1 MLLVSVMLLVL
12 QALGL
17 ISDVARLSRQQKCGG
32 YDCRVG
38 LICVGVALL
47 WSLPPGSH
55 LDLLDT
61 ATSFSILPL
70 PPLLL
75 RHSKIQVLDVVSHL
89 VIWASFI
96 TRAYLA
102 LYWPVI
108 T

>member
-1 MLLVSVMLLVL
+1 MLLVPVMLLVL

-38 LICVGVALL
+38 HTCVGVALL
-47 WSLPPGSH
+47 WSLLSGSH
-55 LDLLDT
+55 TDLLDT
-61 ATSFSILPL
+61 ATSFSILHL
-70 PPLLL
+70 LPLLL
-75 RHSKIQVLDVVSHL
+75 RHSMIQVLDMVSHL
-89 VIWASFI
+89 GIWASST